1 MQIDTRSMPF
11 QIGNP
16 GGNSTAGSIVE
27 PLPQLAVPGTTT
39 TSGVTTAGDGIIA
52 MAEQISQGGFGAMT
66 SNSLMLIPYGA
77 GSSTQTYTLKC
88 YGWRRTIPMGGVT
101 AGIWVPFLLAS
112 FTVTLGTAPGLAGT
126 DVNASQLFNTT
137 LALVAG
143 NANVSNEIVSPGSN
157 VIGHI
162 ILDCKG
168 VQYVETRYAMV
179 SATSGNCLVA
189 KL

>member
-1 MQIDTRSMPF
+1 VQIDTRSMPF
-11 QIGNP
+11 DIGNP

-27 PLPQLAVPGTTT
+27 PLPQLAIPGTTT

-66 SNSLMLIPYGA
+66 ANGLMLIPYGA
-77 GSSTQTYTLKC
+77 GSATQTYTLKC
-88 YGWRRTIPMGGVT
+88 YGWRRTLGKGET
-101 AGIWVPFLLAS
+101 AAGLWVPFLLAS
-112 FTVTLGTAPGLAGT
+112 FTVTLGTAPGIAGT
-126 DVNASQLFNTT
+126 DVNASQLFATT
-137 LALVAG
+137 IALVTG

-162 ILDCKG
+162 TLDAKG
-168 VQYVETRYAMV
+168 VQYIETRYAMV

-189 KL
+189 KM